1 MNPGS
6 CVYVALAQE
15 YVVAILE
22 EPDLP
27 SEGEHHGGHRRH
39 FLIELKHFD
48 LIFGSVIY
56 SEVPTIGA
64 APNVFPSDPIAENVL
79 LASEGDSVRVV
90 YDFLLYLWHQF
101 NVLWKSRL
109 PSIIAIGHHLSDLFM
124 LPNKLHHLVDLRRER
139 LYAFLDLIELGLMVP
154 VLVLNKRNLA
164 LHDLNERLSALLDGE
179 NLLIDAILGLIKVLS
194 ETSYLLEY
202 SRYSLNESIITIG
215 VSRWP
220 RYDLSNVGSLDLFPP
235 RLWTVTL
242 DIFRLHALFRSLLGP
257 PPSRLIKILQRDLWP
272 RKLLYLVY
280 HLLPPIRHPTG
291 HL

>member
-39 FLIELKHFD
+39 LLIELKHFD

-154 VLVLNKRNLA
+154 VLVLNERNLA

-272 RKLLYLVY
+272 
-280 HLLPPIRHPTG
+280 
-291 HL
+291 